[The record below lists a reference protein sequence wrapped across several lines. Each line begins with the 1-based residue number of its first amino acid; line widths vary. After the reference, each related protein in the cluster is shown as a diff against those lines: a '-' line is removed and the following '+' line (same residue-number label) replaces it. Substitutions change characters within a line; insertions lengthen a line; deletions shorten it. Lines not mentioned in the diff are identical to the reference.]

1 MMLMILR
8 VLLGLCLFAYSAYAG
23 ACVWAA
29 RQWHRVRQVIDPD
42 WTPPVTI
49 LKPVRGN
56 DAYAYDNFAS
66 FCRLDYP
73 TNRVQIVFGVLDA
86 NDPAIRVVRQ
96 LQCDFPDRDITII
109 VPPPAPLRGHNLK
122 VCNLVAMLPAAK
134 HSLLVLCDSDIRV
147 GPDYLRHV
155 VAPFREEERKG
166 EKEKRRRGEEGKI
179 RDTRYEIREG
189 EDSSLI
195 LHPSSFAV
203 GLVTCPYR
211 GFLPQNLPSYL
222 EALGFGADFIP
233 SALVSRALSGIDFA
247 FGATIAIPRVI
258 LDEIGGFEAILD
270 DLADDFLLGN
280 RVKHAGYQVVLSNYV
295 VENVLGAE
303 PFDTMWARRLRWAR
317 TVRACR
323 PIGYLGAF
331 ITQGSTLALLFGM
344 AMGFNAPG
352 ISIMFGV
359 LAVRIAAAT
368 WIANVYTHDVSVRRG
383 WLLLPL
389 SDLLQSALYVVSFFG
404 SNIVWRGQKFRLL
417 TGGKIIRIP

>member
-1 MMLMILR
+1 MEHGWIEIALLILR
-8 VLLGLCLFAYSAYAG
+8 VLLGLCLCAYSAYAG

-29 RQWHRVRQVIDPD
+29 RQWHRVRHVLDPN

-49 LKPVRGN
+49 LKPVRGT

-86 NDPAIRVVRQ
+86 DDPAIRVVRQ

-155 VAPFREEERKG
+155 VAPFRGEE
-166 EKEKRRRGEEGKI
+166 EKEKRRKAEEEKNAN
-179 RDTRYEIREG
+179 
-189 EDSSLI
+189 SSFI

-247 FGATIAIPRVI
+247 FGATIAIPRRI

-280 RVKHAGYQVVLSNYV
+280 RVKHAGYQVVLSSYV

-323 PIGYLGAF
+323 PVGYLGAF
-331 ITQGSTLALLFGM
+331 VTQGTTLALLFGM
-344 AMGFNAPG
+344 AMEFNAPG
-352 ISIMFGV
+352 IAIMLAV

-368 WIANVYTHDVSVRRG
+368 WIANVYTHDASVRRG